1 MTPLHVIG
9 GLALV
14 GIISHRNTRDPH
26 VYRYPSLVG
35 KVLKEADGV
44 SISVNPVAGFA
55 MGELVATGDVAASPS
70 RVADLL
76 WDMKDYPAWMPRVK
90 AVDTILPGS
99 NKRID
104 YFVFEAPGG
113 NRDIISE
120 AVKNEGSDK
129 ITIKFKQKDD
139 VKYTPKQSL
148 TRLTL
153 RQGIWELTPNG
164 AGGTSIKY
172 KLRADPGV
180 DMNAKVLQ
188 NMAAKGIIAL
198 FDAIKSQV

>member
-1 MTPLHVIG
+1 MSLLHVVG

-14 GIISHRNTRDPH
+14 GVISHRNTRDPH
-26 VYRYPSLVG
+26 VYRYPSVVG

-44 SISVNPVAGFA
+44 SVSINAVPGFA
-55 MGELVATGDVAASPS
+55 MGELVATGDIPVSPKK
-70 RVADLL
+70 VADLL

-90 AVDTILPGS
+90 TVETIHSTP

-120 AVKNEGSDK
+120 AVRNEGTDK
-129 ITIKFKQKDD
+129 ISIKFKQKED
-139 VKYTPKQSL
+139 VKYSPKDSL

-153 RQGIWELTPNG
+153 RQGAWDLTSNG
-164 AGGTSIKY
+164 AGGTTVKY

-180 DMNAKVLQ
+180 DLSPKMLQ
-188 NMAAKGIIAL
+188 NMAAKGILSL